1 MMPTQKYLDQVTFKA
16 LGCAIEVHRKLK
28 AGLLES
34 VYEKCF
40 VHELNL
46 QGLKWEAQR
55 HVPLNYK
62 GILIDAD
69 LRYDVLI
76 EDVLIVEIKA
86 TDGIVPVHE
95 AQVLTYMR
103 LLEKPKGLIINFNCT
118 NIFKEGQKTLVN
130 DLYANLPKE

>member
-1 MMPTQKYLDQVTFKA
+1 MRLTQKYIDQITFKA

-34 VYEKCF
+34 VYEKCY

-76 EDVLIVEIKA
+76 EDILIVEIKA
-86 TDGIVPVHE
+86 IDSIAPIHQ

-103 LLEKPKGLIINFNCT
+103 LLEKPKGLLINFNCV

-130 DLYANLPKE
+130 EIYANLPKE